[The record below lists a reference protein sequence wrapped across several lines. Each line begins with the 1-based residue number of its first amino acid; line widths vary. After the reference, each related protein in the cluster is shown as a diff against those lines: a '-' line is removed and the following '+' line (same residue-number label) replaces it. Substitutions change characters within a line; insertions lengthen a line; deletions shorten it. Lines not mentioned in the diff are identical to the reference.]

1 MSYYI
6 YCITNKINNKTY
18 IGQRKCPENK
28 LLETDKYM
36 GSGSYLKNAQ
46 RKYGLQNF
54 TKEILA
60 ITETEENINL
70 LEEIFIK
77 LYREI
82 GKAEYNIA
90 DGGRQIRFS
99 GENAIKVYSK
109 ISNSLKGHKVSE
121 EHKRK
126 ISQSLKG
133 HKFSEEHKRKMGQ
146 SLKGRKFSEEHKRKM
161 GQSQKGRKHNEET
174 KRKMSQSKKGHKV
187 SEGTKRKISE
197 IHKGKHWFNNGL
209 VEKLLMIC
217 PEGFIAGRLKK

>member
-1 MSYYI
+1 MSYSI

-28 LLETDKYM
+28 LPETDKYM
-36 GSGSYLKNAQ
+36 GSGTYLKNAQ

-70 LEEIFIK
+70 LEEVFIK

-90 DGGRQIRFS
+90 DGGQIRFS

-109 ISNSLKGHKVSE
+109 ISNSHKGHKTS
-121 EHKRK
+121 
-126 ISQSLKG
+126 
-133 HKFSEEHKRKMGQ
+133 
-146 SLKGRKFSEEHKRKM
+146 
-161 GQSQKGRKHNEET
+161 EET
-174 KRKMSQSKKGHKV
+174 KRKMSQSHKGRKI
-187 SEGTKRKISE
+187 SEETKRKLSQSLKGRKISEETKRKISE
-197 IHKGKHWFNNGL
+197 IHKDKHWFNNGL

>member
-28 LLETDKYM
+28 LPETDKYM
-36 GSGSYLKNAQ
+36 GSGTYLKNAQ

-70 LEEIFIK
+70 LEEVFIK

-90 DGGRQIRFS
+90 DGGQIRFS

-109 ISNSLKGHKVSE
+109 ISNSHKGHKTS
-121 EHKRK
+121 
-126 ISQSLKG
+126 
-133 HKFSEEHKRKMGQ
+133 
-146 SLKGRKFSEEHKRKM
+146 
-161 GQSQKGRKHNEET
+161 EET
-174 KRKMSQSKKGHKV
+174 KRKMSQSHKGRKISEETKRKLSQSLKGRKHNEEAKRKISQSHKGRKHNEEAKRKMSQSHKGHKT
-187 SEGTKRKISE
+187 SEETKRKISE
-197 IHKGKHWFNNGL
+197 IHKDKHWFNNGL